1 MSGGYPLI
9 DSMNKGRIRG
19 LIKAIS
25 TMIRITDKHT
35 HYPRHG
41 NLETGA
47 NGSIAGPN
55 RQDLIKYRHMLRTV
69 TAEEKLKQ
77 MGYSLEEINATK
89 PTQSFDKEW
98 DNNLICPES
107 FVSFIY
113 NTLPGKKEASYLAET
128 QSRDLSSPQTTRKST
143 EKSKKFRNHPSH

>member
-1 MSGGYPLI
+1 
-9 DSMNKGRIRG
+9 
-19 LIKAIS
+19 
-25 TMIRITDKHT
+25 MIRITDKNT
-35 HYPRHG
+35 LIIPGHG
-41 NLETGA
+41 NLETGN
-47 NGSIAGPN
+47 NGSIEGPN

-69 TAEEKLKQ
+69 TAEVEKLKQ

-113 NTLPGKKEASYLAET
+113 NTLPGKKEARTPCKAA
-128 QSRDLSSPQTTRKST
+128 SREIFPVPTPPDNPPKRRKSS
-143 EKSKKFRNHPSH
+143 ED